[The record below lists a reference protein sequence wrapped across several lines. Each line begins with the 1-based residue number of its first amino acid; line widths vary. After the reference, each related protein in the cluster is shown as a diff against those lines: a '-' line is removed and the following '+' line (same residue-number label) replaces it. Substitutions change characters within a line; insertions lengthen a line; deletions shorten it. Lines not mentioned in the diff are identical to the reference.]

1 MLFVFDEGLMVV
13 IFCEEV
19 KRVRCDYFL
28 KVLLEGLKFINED
41 RFFGFYFFLEDVVFW
56 FVIMVIEF
64 KYE

>member
-1 MLFVFDEGLMVV
+1 MFDEGLMVV

-41 RFFGFYFFLEDVVFW
+41 RFFGFYFFLEDVVF
-56 FVIMVIEF
+56 
-64 KYE
+64 